1 MMRTAKRYIAKLTQR
16 LQTLCQFALLLA
28 LFGLGLP
35 SFAQS
40 NILSNGDF
48 STLPTLQGTDR
59 IGLGN
64 NLFSYAYTLPGW
76 IFSTGEKPNLIKVNL
91 GAPDNFSYYASGP
104 NSDVTNPGGVGY
116 YLDIAG
122 GANAAYQTF
131 TVPSCGQGGTANYRF
146 SGYFSGR
153 DGQTGKGTIS
163 ILQGAGVSG
172 AKVAEVTVAVDS
184 NVGGKT
190 TGGWF
195 LASSIVTLTA
205 GQTYS
210 YVTLMD
216 NPVNFDEAALV
227 PLSTLG
233 CADMSAVVDIPQASA
248 PVGSTVNGT
257 VSFAN
262 ISANTAN
269 GLILNLQLTPG
280 LAGVNVVSALLG
292 TGVYNPT
299 TGQVSFPNVP
309 ANVAPNTTL
318 TAAISFTQ
326 PNSVVNVAATTGAIN
341 DINAPNNT
349 GVDSVAP
356 LAADMAARVDIP
368 QAAAPVGSTVS
379 GLVIFENTGANAASS
394 PTFTLKFS
402 PNLVGVNVFSLVLGV
417 GAYDPVSGIVT
428 FPSANIPVTVAPSTV
443 ITATISFTQP
453 NSVVSVTATTGA
465 INDTNA
471 ANNTGVDSVA
481 PLAADMAVTVDIPQA
496 AASVGSTVNG
506 TVSFTNTGAN
516 TATGPTF
523 TLKLSPNLVGVNV
536 VSPVGAGAYD
546 STTGIVTFP
555 SANVPGFFAPGFLL
569 TAAISFTQPNSVVNV
584 TATTS
589 ATNDTNA
596 ANNTGI
602 DSVAPLAADMA
613 ATVDIPQAAASIGS
627 TVNGTVSFA
636 NTGANTANGLTL
648 SLQLSPGLAGVNVT
662 SPVLGVGVYNAA
674 TGVVSFPNVP
684 ANVAP
689 NTTLTAAISFTQPNS
704 VVSVTATTSATNDT
718 NLANNAS
725 NRTVEAA
732 QPGSI
737 SGKVWRENAIDGTYQ
752 VGETLVSGIR
762 VAVYAID
769 PITGV
774 RITEVT
780 NPLNRPV
787 TDASGAYTVGD
798 LAPTSAGGPKYEIV
812 FYNEAGTAIL
822 SGGTSQSVITANNGV
837 TTDRS
842 KIKGVSVTAG
852 ANTADQNLP
861 LDPSGVVYDSVTR
874 NPVPGA
880 IVTFTGPPGFDPNIH
895 LVGGPANQSQ
905 TVGPSGFYQFVL
917 TPDAPLGVYN
927 LGVTPPANYGPSALI
942 PPQPGALPPQPG
954 GPLPAFLVQ
963 AQPGAPT
970 GAQLT
975 PYFLSFNI
983 GANNRDII
991 HNHIPLDSGNQ
1002 RKLALIKTVN
1012 KPVAEFGDVVMYNLR
1027 LRNIGNAAVNGA
1039 VISDSLPAGF
1049 RYIPGT
1055 AQISNPAGVALV
1067 AMPDPTGSP
1076 GPALRFDIPGNILIN
1091 GEVSIFYKVRLGVGS
1106 LQGDGIN
1113 RAQARANGAVS
1124 NEARAKVQ
1132 VEPGVFTSEGCVA
1145 GKVFVDCNNNHIQ
1158 DAEEVGV
1165 PGVRLYLSDGTYFI
1179 TDSEGK
1185 YSYCGLQPKSHVIS
1199 VDLLTMPRGSRMTT
1213 TSNRNLGDANSL
1225 FLDVKNGQ
1233 LIRADFAEG
1242 SCSNTVLEQ
1251 VNARRAKGEI
1261 PAPGTEKKDQP
1272 ALKWESKSPRYPQQG
1287 TNSADQILVAPR
1299 PASGGAVSVPE
1310 QNTPVPQIPAAS
1322 SNTRGANVRETK

>member
-1 MMRTAKRYIAKLTQR
+1 MKTAKRYIAKLTQR
-16 LQTLCQFALLLA
+16 LQKLCQLALLLA

-48 STLPTLQGTDR
+48 STLPTLQGTDQIR
-59 IGLGN
+59 LGN

-122 GANAAYQTF
+122 GANAAYQRF
-131 TVPSCGQGGTANYRF
+131 TVPSCGQSGTASYRF

-172 AKVAEVTVAVDS
+172 AEVAKVTVVVDS
-184 NVGGKT
+184 NIGGAT

-195 LASSIVTLTA
+195 LASSTVILTA

-233 CADMSAVVDIPQASA
+233 CADMSAVVDIPQTSA

-262 ISANTAN
+262 TSANTAN
-269 GLILNLQLTPG
+269 GLTLSLQLTPG
-280 LAGVNVVSALLG
+280 LAGVNVVSAVLG

-309 ANVAPNTTL
+309 ADVASNTTL

-356 LAADMAARVDIP
+356 LAADMAA
-368 QAAAPVGSTVS
+368 TV
-379 GLVIFENTGANAASS
+379 N
-394 PTFTLKFS
+394 
-402 PNLVGVNVFSLVLGV
+402 
-417 GAYDPVSGIVT
+417 
-428 FPSANIPVTVAPSTV
+428 
-443 ITATISFTQP
+443 
-453 NSVVSVTATTGA
+453 
-465 INDTNA
+465 
-471 ANNTGVDSVA
+471 
-481 PLAADMAVTVDIPQA
+481 IPQA

-506 TVSFTNTGAN
+506 TVSFANTSAN
-516 TATGPTF
+516 TANGL
-523 TLKLSPNLVGVNV
+523 TLSLQLTPGLAGVSV
-536 VSPVGAGAYD
+536 ISPVLGTGVYNA
-546 STTGIVTFP
+546 TTGLVSFP
-555 SANVPGFFAPGFLL
+555 SVPASVAPNTAL

-584 TATTS
+584 TATTG
-589 ATNDTNA
+589 ATNDTNL
-596 ANNTGI
+596 ANNTGV
-602 DSVAPLAADMA
+602 DSVAPPAADMA
-613 ATVDIPQAAASIGS
+613 ATVDIPQAAASVGS

-648 SLQLSPGLAGVNVT
+648 SLQLTPGLAGVNVT

-684 ANVAP
+684 ANLAP

-704 VVSVTATTSATNDT
+704 VVSVTATTGATNDT

-725 NRTVEAA
+725 SQTVEAA

-737 SGKVWRENAIDGTYQ
+737 SGKVWRENAIDGNYQ

-774 RITEVT
+774 RIAEVT

-787 TDASGAYTVGD
+787 TDASGAYTAGD
-798 LAPTSAGGPKYEIV
+798 LAATSAGGPKYEIV
-812 FYNEAGTAIL
+812 FYNEAGTSIF

-852 ANTADQNLP
+852 VNTADQNLP

-880 IVTFTGPPGFDPNIH
+880 IVTFTGPSGFNPNIH

-927 LGVTPPANYGPSALI
+927 LDVTPPANYGPSALI

-970 GAQLT
+970 GAQPT
-975 PYFLSFNI
+975 PYFLSLNI

-1027 LRNIGNAAVNGA
+1027 LRNIGNAAVNGV
-1039 VISDSLPAGF
+1039 VINDSLPAGF

-1055 AQISNPAGVALV
+1055 AQISNPAGVTLV

-1076 GPALRFDIPGNILIN
+1076 GPALRFDIPGNTLIN

-1132 VEPGVFTSEGCVA
+1132 VEPGMFTSEGCVA

-1233 LIRADFAEG
+1233 LTRADFAEG

-1261 PAPGTEKKDQP
+1261 AAPGTEKKGQP

-1299 PASGGAVSVPE
+1299 PANGGAVSVPE

>member
-1 MMRTAKRYIAKLTQR
+1 MKTAKRYIGKLTQR
-16 LQTLCQFALLLA
+16 LQKLCQLALLLA
-28 LFGLGLP
+28 FFSLGLP

-40 NILSNGDF
+40 NILVNGDF
-48 STLPTLQGTDR
+48 SALPTLQSSDR
-59 IGLGN
+59 LRLGDN
-64 NLFSYAYTLPGW
+64 NFTYAYTLPGW
-76 IFSTGEKPNLIKVNL
+76 TFVLPEGKPNFVKVNL
-91 GAPDNFSYYASGP
+91 GAPDNFSYYPTGP

-116 YLDIAG
+116 YLDIG
-122 GANAAYQTF
+122 VSGSPAYQTL
-131 TVPSCGQGGTANYRF
+131 TVPSCGQAGVASYRF

-153 DGQTGKGTIS
+153 DRSVGKGSIS
-163 ILQGAGVSG
+163 ILEGAGVLG
-172 AKVAEVTVAVDS
+172 AELAKVTVVADS
-184 NVGGKT
+184 NIGGAT

-195 LASSIVTLTA
+195 LASSTVNLTV
-205 GQTYS
+205 GQIYTY
-210 YVTLMD
+210 VVKMD
-216 NPVNFDEAALV
+216 NAVNFDEAALV
-227 PLSTLG
+227 SLG
-233 CADMSAVVDIPQASA
+233 CADMAATVDIPQAAA

-262 ISANTAN
+262 RSA
-269 GLILNLQLTPG
+269 
-280 LAGVNVVSALLG
+280 
-292 TGVYNPT
+292 
-299 TGQVSFPNVP
+299 
-309 ANVAPNTTL
+309 
-318 TAAISFTQ
+318 
-326 PNSVVNVAATTGAIN
+326 
-341 DINAPNNT
+341 
-349 GVDSVAP
+349 
-356 LAADMAARVDIP
+356 
-368 QAAAPVGSTVS
+368 
-379 GLVIFENTGANAASS
+379 
-394 PTFTLKFS
+394 
-402 PNLVGVNVFSLVLGV
+402 
-417 GAYDPVSGIVT
+417 DP
-428 FPSANIPVTVAPSTV
+428 
-443 ITATISFTQP
+443 
-453 NSVVSVTATTGA
+453 
-465 INDTNA
+465 
-471 ANNTGVDSVA
+471 
-481 PLAADMAVTVDIPQA
+481 
-496 AASVGSTVNG
+496 
-506 TVSFTNTGAN
+506 
-516 TATGPTF
+516 
-523 TLKLSPNLVGVNV
+523 
-536 VSPVGAGAYD
+536 
-546 STTGIVTFP
+546 
-555 SANVPGFFAPGFLL
+555 
-569 TAAISFTQPNSVVNV
+569 
-584 TATTS
+584 
-589 ATNDTNA
+589 
-596 ANNTGI
+596 
-602 DSVAPLAADMA
+602 
-613 ATVDIPQAAASIGS
+613 
-627 TVNGTVSFA
+627 
-636 NTGANTANGLTL
+636 ANGLTL
-648 SLQLSPGLAGVNVT
+648 SLQLTPGLAGVNVT
-662 SPVLGVGVYNAA
+662 SPVLGVGVYNAD
-674 TGVVSFPNVP
+674 TGVVSFPSVP
-684 ANVAP
+684 ASVAP
-689 NTTLTAAISFTQPNS
+689 NTTITAAISFTQPNS
-704 VVSVTATTSATNDT
+704 PVSVTATSGAANDTNLANNVGTDSVAPQAADMAATVDIPQAAAPVGSTVNGTVSFANRSADPANGLTLSLQLTPGLAGVNVTSPVLGVGVYNADTGVVSFPSVPASVAPNTTITAAISFTQPNSPVSVTATSGAANDT

-774 RITEVT
+774 RIAEVT

-787 TDASGAYTVGD
+787 TDASGAYTAGD
-798 LAPTSAGGPKYEIV
+798 LAATSAGGPKYEIV
-812 FYNEAGTAIL
+812 FYNEAGTSIF

-852 ANTADQNLP
+852 VNTADQNLP

-880 IVTFTGPPGFDPNIH
+880 IVTFTGPSGFDPNIH

-970 GAQLT
+970 GAQPT
-975 PYFLSFNI
+975 PYFLSLNI

-1027 LRNIGNAAVNGA
+1027 LRNIGNAAVNGV
-1039 VISDSLPAGF
+1039 VINDSLPAGF

-1055 AQISNPAGVALV
+1055 AQISNPAGVTLV

-1076 GPALRFDIPGNILIN
+1076 GPALRFDIPGNTLIN

-1132 VEPGVFTSEGCVA
+1132 VEPGMFTSEGCVA
-1145 GKVFVDCNNNHIQ
+1145 GKVFVDCNNNYIQ

-1261 PAPGTEKKDQP
+1261 AAPGTEKKGQP

-1299 PASGGAVSVPE
+1299 PANGGAVSVPE